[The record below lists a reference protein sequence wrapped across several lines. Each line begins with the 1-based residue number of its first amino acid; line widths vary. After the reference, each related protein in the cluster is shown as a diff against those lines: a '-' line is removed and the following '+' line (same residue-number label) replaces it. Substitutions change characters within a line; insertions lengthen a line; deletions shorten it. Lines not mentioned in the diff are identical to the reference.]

1 MIDLIP
7 FLDMDSIR
15 VRAEAKIRKN
25 DEKITAKRMNAYINR
40 IIFTELQKLPEL
52 PPLYYQGKIT
62 ENAMSRTTQQV
73 QTRILGIKPSS
84 RLFILDD
91 NPFEDDTRM
100 LFDNVVEPQSVKWL
114 PYIQTIHDSG
124 GDIEFNFILAGA
136 EFESPDIIGYPA
148 DVIDTNTLGKKTLEK
163 FEE

>member
-7 FLDMDSIR
+7 FLDMDDIR
-15 VRAEAKIRKN
+15 MRAEAQIRKQ
-25 DEKITAKRMNAYINR
+25 DEEITVKRMNTHINH

-62 ENAMSRTTQQV
+62 ENAMSRTRQQV

-84 RLFILDD
+84 GLFILDE
-91 NPFEDDTRM
+91 NPFECDMRM
-100 LFDNVVEPQSVKWL
+100 LFENVVMPESVRWLSHIQSI
-114 PYIQTIHDSG
+114 YDIG